1 MQFEMK
7 VFVVSLSNKGAKET
21 WLKNK
26 SELRL
31 PLCW

>member
-7 VFVVSLSNKGAKET
+7 VFVVSLSNKEANET